1 MYARMVTSFIK
12 PHQKR
17 DMETLYKDELLPL
30 IEHQPGFKGIFV
42 LNDPETNREISITLW
57 EKAVDMES
65 FNVYLLALREK
76 FTPLLASAP
85 EVEIFEVFLP
95 EEPEPAEVIALS
107 ESSLGIRIE
116 DPFSTA
122 LN

>member
-1 MYARMVTSFIK
+1 MYARMVTSFVK
-12 PHQKR
+12 PNQLPV
-17 DMETLYKDELLPL
+17 MERLYKDELLPL

-42 LNDPETNREISITLW
+42 LNDPEINKEVSVTLW
-57 EKAVDMES
+57 DRVVDMEA
-65 FNVYLLALREK
+65 FNVYLLSLKDK
-76 FTPLLASAP
+76 FAPLLVSAP
-85 EVEIFEVFLP
+85 EVEIFQVAVP
-95 EEPEPAEVIALS
+95 EEREPVDVIALS